1 MSVED
6 YIRNRSLRK
15 KDKTNEHGHLVW
27 KKVSCPYCQK
37 KVEYLPKQGW
47 NGNLR
52 CPYCEKV
59 FVVPSLDRFF
69 MCEPKGF

>member
-15 KDKTNEHGHLVW
+15 KGKTNDHGYLVW
-27 KKVSCPYCQK
+27 KKVSGPYCDK

-47 NGNLR
+47 DGKLI
-52 CPYCEKV
+52 CPHCERD
-59 FVVPSLDRFF
+59 FSVPSLDSWLVYFSL
-69 MCEPKGF
+69 